1 VVLVNVTETAVTP
14 VLPALSVT
22 RQRHNELYVAFTLGT
37 LRDQIVLLELGL
49 FTFVDV
55 SPEMY
60 CHAYV

>member
-1 VVLVNVTETAVTP
+1 MNDTPTAVCP

-22 RQRHNELYVAFTLGT
+22 RQRHSESYWPFTLGT
-37 LRDQIVLLELGL
+37 LRDQIVELELPL
-49 FTFVDV
+49 FTFVAV